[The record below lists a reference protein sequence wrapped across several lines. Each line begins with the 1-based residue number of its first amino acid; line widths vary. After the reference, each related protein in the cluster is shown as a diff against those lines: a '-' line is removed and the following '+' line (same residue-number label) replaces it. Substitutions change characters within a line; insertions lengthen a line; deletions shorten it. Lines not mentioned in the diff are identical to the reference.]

1 MQKKRLWGWVAG
13 VLLATGM
20 IVGNV
25 PAVFAVTS
33 SSANYQVTELEF
45 GSSTNQESCSNEYC
59 ARASIGD
66 VAAGRS
72 AGTTTAAT
80 FGSVTPDEP
89 VLEVIVDPGAS
100 HLGMLSTTETA
111 TKESTI
117 RVRNYMSGGYMLQII
132 GDAPKYG
139 NHKLATSA
147 SPVASTPGKEQF
159 GINLVANTTP
169 GLGKNPEQVPSNETS
184 FGEVEAA
191 YRTPDRFKFNSGDV
205 VARSDSESG
214 RTDYTISMVINI
226 SNSTPAGHYTG
237 DFSAVV
243 IPVY

>member
-1 MQKKRLWGWVAG
+1 MLLVTGGVVGSIPVAS
-13 VLLATGM
+13 A
-20 IVGNV
+20 I
-25 PAVFAVTS
+25 TS

-45 GSSTNQESCSNEYC
+45 GSTTSQESCSDQYC

-72 AGTTTAAT
+72 TGTTTAAT

-89 VLEVIVDPGAS
+89 LLEVIVDPGTS
-100 HLGMLSTTETA
+100 HLGMLSTSATA
-111 TKESTI
+111 TKESI
-117 RVRNYMSGGYMLQII
+117 VRVRSYMSGGYMLQII

-139 NHKLATSA
+139 NHKLATS
-147 SPVASTPGKEQF
+147 STPTASTQGKEQF
-159 GINLVANTTP
+159 GINLVANTAP
-169 GLGKNPEQVPSNETS
+169 SMGKNPVQVPSGDTS

-191 YRTPDRFKFNSGDV
+191 YRTPDKFKFNSGDV
-205 VARSDSESG
+205 VARSNKESG